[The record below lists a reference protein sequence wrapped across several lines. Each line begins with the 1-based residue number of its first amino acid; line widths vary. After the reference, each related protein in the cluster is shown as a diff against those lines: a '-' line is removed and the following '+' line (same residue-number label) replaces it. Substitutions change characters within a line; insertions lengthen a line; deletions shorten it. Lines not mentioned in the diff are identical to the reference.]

1 MSMPAG
7 VPELRNW
14 RKSGR
19 SIANGDCAEVATS
32 PVAGVFVRDTV
43 DREHLTLC
51 YSASS
56 WRTFVSSVRTGT
68 FDSLS

>member
-7 VPELRNW
+7 VSELRNW

-19 SIANGDCAEVATS
+19 SIANGECAEVAS
-32 PVAGVFVRDTV
+32 SVAGVFVRDTQ
-43 DREHLTLC
+43 DQEHLTLC
-51 YSASS
+51 YSVSS
-56 WRTFVSSVRTGT
+56 WRTFVSAVRTGT

>member
-19 SIANGDCAEVATS
+19 SIANGDCAEVAS
-32 PVAGVFVRDTV
+32 SVAGVFVRDTK
-43 DREHLTLC
+43 DQEHLTLC
-51 YSASS
+51 YPASS
-56 WRTFVSSVRTGT
+56 WRTFVSAVRTGT
-68 FDSLS
+68 FGSLS

>member
-19 SIANGDCAEVATS
+19 SIANGDCAEVAS
-32 PVAGVFVRDTV
+32 SAAGVFVRDTK
-43 DREHLTLC
+43 DQEQLTLC

-56 WRTFVSSVRTGT
+56 WRTFVSAVRTGT
-68 FDSLS
+68 LDSLS

>member
-1 MSMPAG
+1 MSMPVG

-19 SIANGDCAEVATS
+19 SISNGECAEVAS
-32 PVAGVFVRDTV
+32 SAAGVFVRDTM

-56 WRTFVSSVRTGT
+56 WRTFVSAVRTGT
-68 FDSLS
+68 FDPRS